1 MGDYNTHIYTGAVKK
16 MTADE
21 LTVFEK
27 EVENRMPNHMSAYH
41 SVAPVIAFDN
51 SWDHETRFT
60 FVGQCKTSFLDD
72 AKDFE
77 NWLRPQVTDG
87 VGQLAAWVMRYTEYC
102 NLPMVEFVRDFE
114 EPHG

>member
-21 LTVFEK
+21 LAMFEK
-27 EVENRMPNHMSAYH
+27 EVEGRMPNHFSAYH

-51 SWDHETRFT
+51 TWDHETRFT
-60 FVGQCKTSFLDD
+60 FVGQCKTTRNDD
-72 AKDFE
+72 VVEFE

-87 VGQLAAWVMRYTEYC
+87 VGQSAAWSMCFTEYC
-102 NLPMVEFVRDFE
+102 NLPMVQFIKEWED
-114 EPHG
+114 GA